1 MRTYRYIGRRSLC
14 QQSPNFFCWTLP
26 PIGSLQILALSHP
39 KKKKKMGQTFCF
51 QTWATA
57 KTTARIKNNI
67 CTIFT
72 FIFYI
77 HFTPPFNQNVFCQS
91 LFELCPLLPPC
102 NGAAPPILGTSALC
116 LHTLIIYFGPSSRG
130 TINEDVCLSVDAL
143 IKSGTF

>member
-1 MRTYRYIGRRSLC
+1 MSAVPKFFLLDPPSHWLIA
-14 QQSPNFFCWTLP
+14 NFSTLP
-26 PIGSLQILALSHP
+26 P

-91 LFELCPLLPPC
+91 LFELSPPLPPC
-102 NGAAPPILGTSALC
+102 NGAAPPILGTSALF

-130 TINEDVCLSVDAL
+130 SINEDVCLSVDAL